1 MNTWWLIVVLVIACC
16 VLWLTLEQTHPT
28 DLQLLQVDSFDLVS
42 MSLLL
47 QRKPLI
53 IRSGEPTATLKYVYP
68 WIFPW
73 KLRDNPPSAVMFVGV
88 TKGYLDVSC
97 HNASVRIATREGMRI
112 IVPRGYDV
120 ESSGEM
126 ESYGLYST
134 PALMWSMFG
143 R

>member
-16 VLWLTLEQTHPT
+16 VLWLTLEQTYPT

-42 MSLLL
+42 LSLLL

-53 IRSGEPTATLKYVYP
+53 IRGGEPTSTLKYVYP
-68 WIFPW
+68 WMSPW
-73 KLRDNPPSAVMFVGV
+73 KPSDKPSAIMFVGR
-88 TKGYLDVSC
+88 TKGHLDVSC
-97 HNASVRIATREGMRI
+97 HDASVRIATREGIRI
-112 IVPRGYDV
+112 IVPRGYVV

-134 PALMWSMFG
+134 PALVWSTFG